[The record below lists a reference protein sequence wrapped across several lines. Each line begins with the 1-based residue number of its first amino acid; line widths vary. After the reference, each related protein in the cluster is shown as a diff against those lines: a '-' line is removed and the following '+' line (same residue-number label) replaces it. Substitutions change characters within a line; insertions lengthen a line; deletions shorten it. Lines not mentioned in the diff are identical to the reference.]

1 MRLGVEAAVVDG
13 TLVSGDVEIADGVVA
28 AVGLPGRGRGI
39 AAPGF
44 VDLQVNGFAGV
55 DFMRADAAEFRR
67 AAEAVLETGVTA
79 FQPTLITA
87 SEEDLVRAIGEVPPN
102 GNGAARI
109 LGVHLEGPFLS
120 PARLG
125 AHDGTNRRDPDL
137 DLAAAAPRRRARP
150 LHDAR
155 AGAPGR
161 ARPRPLPPLARRHR
175 LARPHG
181 RDRGGGGGRLP
192 RGRDHGDAPLQRD
205 AAVPPPRPRRRRR
218 GARAAGGGRA
228 ADPRREPRRARD
240 RAGRLGR
247 AAGRIALVTDAIAAA
262 GAGDGSYFLGDG
274 EVSVD
279 GGVARRADGV
289 LAGSSATMLDAV
301 RNLCALGVSPA
312 EALSAASAVPARVLG
327 REDLGTISPG
337 SRADVLVLDDSLELR
352 RVVVAGKERVAA

>member
-1 MRLGVEAAVVDG
+1 
-13 TLVSGDVEIADGVVA
+13 
-28 AVGLPGRGRGI
+28 
-39 AAPGF
+39 
-44 VDLQVNGFAGV
+44 
-55 DFMRADAAEFRR
+55 MRADAAEFRR

-137 DLAAAAPRRRARP
+137 DLAARLLDAGPVP
-150 LHDAR
+150 LHDPR

-205 AAVPPPRPRRRRR
+205 AAVPPPRSRRRRR
-218 GARAAGGGRA
+218 RARAAGGGRA

-240 RAGRLGR
+240 RAGRLGGRRRPDRARHGRDRRGRRRRRELLPRRRRGQRRRRRR
-247 AAGRIALVTDAIAAA
+247 AARRRRPRRQLGDDARRRAEPVRARRLPGGGAVGRVGRA
-262 GAGDGSYFLGDG
+262 GAG
-274 EVSVD
+274 
-279 GGVARRADGV
+279 AR
-289 LAGSSATMLDAV
+289 
-301 RNLCALGVSPA
+301 P
-312 EALSAASAVPARVLG
+312 
-327 REDLGTISPG
+327 
-337 SRADVLVLDDSLELR
+337 
-352 RVVVAGKERVAA
+352 